1 MGNAKKDIVIPDI
14 SEEEALQELKKGY
27 GKAEQLLQS
36 KDKIE
41 EFLQKIERKI
51 KIIPGAGGAL
61 ANIPIMASLVKS
73 YIKKEY
79 TEIPLGTIIAVLSA
93 LIYYL
98 SPFDLVIDGIPVL
111 GSLDDIAVILACLKL
126 VESDL
131 KDYEKWREENGK
143 ILQVWYINY

>member
-1 MGNAKKDIVIPDI
+1 M
-14 SEEEALQELKKGY
+14 
-27 GKAEQLLQS
+27 
-36 KDKIE
+36 
-41 EFLQKIERKI
+41 
-51 KIIPGAGGAL
+51 

-73 YIKKEY
+73 YIKREY

-131 KDYEKWREENGK
+131 KDYAKWREENGK
-143 ILQVWYINY
+143 ILQT

>member
-41 EFLQKIERKI
+41 EFLQKLERKI
-51 KIIPGAGGAL
+51 KTIPGAGGAL

-126 VESDL
+126 VETDL
-131 KDYEKWREENGK
+131 KDYEKWRKENRK
-143 ILQVWYINY
+143 ILQV

>member
-1 MGNAKKDIVIPDI
+1 M
-14 SEEEALQELKKGY
+14 
-27 GKAEQLLQS
+27 
-36 KDKIE
+36 
-41 EFLQKIERKI
+41 
-51 KIIPGAGGAL
+51 

-73 YIKKEY
+73 HIKKEY
-79 TEIPLGTIIAVLSA
+79 TEIPLGTIIAVLSS

-98 SPFDLVIDGIPVL
+98 SPFDLVIDDIPVL

>member
-1 MGNAKKDIVIPDI
+1 MENQKKDIVIPDI

-143 ILQVWYINY
+143 ILQV

>member
-1 MGNAKKDIVIPDI
+1 MGNEKKDIVIPDI

-41 EFLQKIERKI
+41 EFLQKLERKI
-51 KIIPGAGGAL
+51 KTIPGVGGAL

-98 SPFDLVIDGIPVL
+98 SPFDLVIDSIPVL

-143 ILQVWYINY
+143 ILQV